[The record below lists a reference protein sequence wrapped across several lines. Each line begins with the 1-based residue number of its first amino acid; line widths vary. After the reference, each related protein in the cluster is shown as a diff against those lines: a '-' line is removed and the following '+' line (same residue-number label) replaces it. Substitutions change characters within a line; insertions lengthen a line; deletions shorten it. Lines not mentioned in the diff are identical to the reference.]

1 MLLLFCFCLKKE
13 KINKL
18 MLLLFS
24 FCLKK
29 DEINKLLQNEIMQ
42 RLEISRLDIQI
53 VIFTWVKYIFILYK
67 ITNFLD
73 ESGIIY
79 VQFYRD

>member
-1 MLLLFCFCLKKE
+1 
-13 KINKL
+13 